1 MKVLVFD
8 TETTNL
14 INQKK
19 DISDVHIL
27 QLSWI
32 LYDINENSREENDY
46 ILKVPVK
53 IKNSSIHG
61 ITQEKSDN
69 GYDIAEI
76 IGIFLEDLH
85 KCDLLV
91 AHNLQFDINMIEIE
105 LHRLGLEDEIDQMY
119 DKKFFDTMREGKT
132 YLKERKFPKLQ
143 ELYTK
148 LFNTSFQNA
157 HNALYD
163 VKATLRCYLQITSV

>member
-14 INQKK
+14 IKK
-19 DISDVHIL
+19 DLSDIYIL

-32 LYDINENSREENDY
+32 LFDIDSYKQEENDY

-76 IGIFLEDLH
+76 IGIFLEDVQ

-91 AHNLQFDINMIEIE
+91 AHNLQFDINMVEIE

-119 DKKFFDTMREGKT
+119 DKKYFDTMREGKT